1 MSLPAINNANGEE
14 EDSDNEFRRFNT
26 TELRQALSEDGEG
39 KRNEDRDSEERED
52 VGGWEVR
59 HGWEEQGREEYLGWL
74 NNSFYIYYTDKRHE
88 TEGLPRDNE
97 HLRPAEEWR
106 MRDRLKTV
114 SAALALCL
122 NIGVDPPDVIKTN
135 PTAKLECWIDPTIPT
150 TFNSKTMEMIGKKLQ
165 EQYES
170 LSIRTRYKQ
179 YLDPSVE
186 ETRKFCQS
194 QRRNAK
200 DERVMFHY
208 NGHGVPLPTDSG
220 EIWVFNKNYTQYI
233 PISLFDL
240 QSWLGAPSLYVFDA
254 SHAGQ
259 ILANFPRF
267 IQKHEAENEAQKK
280 KNPDAQLQFYG
291 DNTLLAACDRKEEL
305 PTNPDL
311 PADMFTCC
319 LTTPVEISLRHH
331 VLQNPLTIS
340 VTLKELSRMPG
351 KLQERRSPL
360 GELNWIFTA
369 ITDTIAWSSFDG
381 DMFKK
386 LFRQDLMVAALFRN
400 FLLAKR
406 ILRIYE
412 CHPQSIPRL
421 PDTHNHPLWQ
431 SWDTAVDLS
440 IRQLPA
446 IIEADENG
454 EPYEYLHSD
463 FFTNQLTAFEKNLA
477 GGASPEKPPEQLPI
491 VLQVLLSQVHRLRA
505 LILLSRFLDLGP
517 WAVDMALRI
526 GIFPYVLKLLQSAAP
541 ELKPVMIFI
550 WARILAVD
558 PRCQVDLIKDSGF
571 QYFVNLLN
579 PAFVLPVSN
588 NSEHRAMCAFIVA
601 MICRGYS
608 QGQNVC
614 LNAELYNSCVTH
626 LRDPDNPLLRQWS
639 CLCLGMLW
647 NKHPEAKLEAIQLKA
662 HLHVCE
668 MARDPVPEV
677 RAAALHALTMFIYIA
692 EEAPAVDEIIFEVVW
707 RVSAM
712 RHDGNVMVRRE
723 LLALFSKLVTRY
735 PAKFPVAAIDHLAHE
750 IDLLRDSVMHGRH
763 DNPNHALAA
772 KYYVEQEDLVK
783 GDPLRRFRSDTTM
796 VGAVWLF
803 LQILTSDPHPG
814 LAQHAQAIIDHV
826 YQKGLS
832 TPTVGRILITNKG
845 KVESLIRM
853 RDANL
858 PKVASPY
865 PAPTHVPTTPPVLSK
880 NESYLSIGIRKV
892 VGAFNQ
898 KSESASAPQGSAA
911 SDGNQPRQLRGPPRA
926 HMPNEWVRPPNE
938 HDQASVGTT
947 LPKRKAPKP
956 RRYKL
961 HDPHNPPTLPVKS
974 HFFEWAL
981 EYFAEPQMKPGEHDE
996 PGSSDYNL
1004 RLWRRN
1010 RNEKILESTQP
1021 LKTVAAR
1028 EKWDVPKGM
1037 LQAQSAPMKITFHQ
1051 FEDHLVATDDKD
1063 SVLIWDFEKHQL
1075 LSHFSNGNPP
1085 CSRIEEARFINED
1098 DAALLITGASDGTIR
1113 IFRNYD
1119 DTADVELV
1127 GGFRALWNLESEA
1140 TGGRLVFDWQQGQG
1154 KLIVA
1159 GDKKVFNIWNSA
1171 AEIYSATFR
1180 SRTTFPCTSLTSD
1193 AVAGNIF
1200 VAGFADGAVRAYDM
1214 RCSDRSAMFKSW
1226 HQCKQWITDVHL
1238 QRGGNRELIC
1248 GSRNGEVRFWDLRMP
1263 QSLRLINTLQESPLN
1278 STLRTLSLHEHAPVF
1293 ATGTSAHEISIY
1305 SLGGR
1310 KINTLEPYNTLG
1322 TSNPD
1327 SAARAAAFHQVPE
1340 SKAYSKPEDMAADKD
1355 VDMVV
1360 VSVKVNLHHRLTMP
1374 ALKAKKD
1381 VFVEWPL
1388 GNDLSEAEE
1397 LASLARKQG
1406 VKTSVGLQA
1415 RFQPSMVKVK
1425 EIVDSG
1431 ALGRIVSTTVFGAD
1445 NLLDAMPA
1453 RLKYFNNPDVDPILH
1468 ILGELSSLNATTSIA
1483 NPNVTFLSPDGT
1495 LSDPVP
1501 RNDPDN
1507 VIIQGTLISGATLK
1521 FQFVMPPSSTPSTFS
1536 WLIYGEKGALKV
1548 ENKSCAVQMMEA
1560 KVFETELPDSSAAS
1574 AKALHEVFNRTG
1586 PQWKE
1591 VDVEKKELN
1600 KFFGGIGAAYEAFVN
1615 NPEELVTFDD
1625 AVLRHRMVKVIKKSA
1640 KEGTRESYF

>member
-1 MSLPAINNANGEE
+1 MSLPVINNINGGEV
-14 EDSDNEFRRFNT
+14 DSDNENRRFGT
-26 TELRQALSEDGEG
+26 TELRRTLSEDGEEN
-39 KRNEDRDSEERED
+39 RNGDRDSGERED
-52 VGGWEVR
+52 AGGWEVR

-74 NNSFYIYYTDKRHE
+74 SNSFYIYYTDKRHE
-88 TEGLPRDNE
+88 TEGLPRDKE
-97 HLRPAEEWR
+97 HLRPTEEWR

-114 SAALALCL
+114 SAALAICL

-150 TFNSKTMEMIGKKLQ
+150 ALNSKTMEMIGKKLQ

-208 NGHGVPLPTDSG
+208 NGHGVPQPTDSG

-233 PISLFDL
+233 PISLYDL

-267 IQKHEAENEAQKK
+267 IQKHEVENEAQKK

-291 DNTLLAACDRKEEL
+291 DNTLLAACDRKEDL

-340 VTLKELSRMPG
+340 VPLKDLSRMPG

-381 DMFKK
+381 DTFKK

-406 ILRIYE
+406 IMRIYE

-421 PDTHNHPLWQ
+421 PDTHDHPLWQ

-446 IIEADENG
+446 IIEADEKG
-454 EPYEYLHSD
+454 ETYEYLHSD

-571 QYFVNLLN
+571 QYFVNLLS
-579 PAFVLPVSN
+579 PGFVLPVSN
-588 NSEHRAMCAFIVA
+588 NSEHRAMCAFVVA
-601 MICRGYS
+601 MICRGYN

-626 LRDPDNPLLRQWS
+626 LQDPDNPLLRQWS

-692 EEAPAVDEIIFEVVW
+692 EEAPAVDEIITEVVW
-707 RVSAM
+707 RVLVM
-712 RHDGNVMVRRE
+712 RHDANVMVRRE
-723 LLALFSKLVTRY
+723 LLAFFSKLVTRY
-735 PAKFPVAAIDHLAHE
+735 PAKFPVVAIDHLDRE
-750 IDLLRDSVMHGRH
+750 INLLRESEARADH
-763 DNPNHALAA
+763 DNPNGALAA
-772 KYYVEQEDLVK
+772 KYYVEQDDLVK
-783 GDPLRRFRSDTTM
+783 GGPPRNTRYDTTM
-796 VGAVWLF
+796 VGAVWLS
-803 LQILTSDPHPG
+803 LQVLTADPHPG
-814 LAQHAQAIIDHV
+814 LAQHAQAIVDHV
-826 YQKGLS
+826 YQKGMS
-832 TPTVGRILITNKG
+832 TPAVGRILRVNKDR
-845 KVESLIRM
+845 VERLIQA
-853 RDANL
+853 RDWHP
-858 PKVASPY
+858 PKAASPY
-865 PAPTHVPTTPPVLSK
+865 PAPPQGPTTPPALPK
-880 NESYLSIGIRKV
+880 NESYLSIGMLSSGIRKV

-898 KSESASAPQGSAA
+898 KPESISALQGSTA

-961 HDPHNPPTLPVKS
+961 NDPHNLPTFPVRS
-974 HFFEWAL
+974 HFFEWSL
-981 EYFAEPQMKPGEHDE
+981 EYFAEPQMKPTEHDE

-1010 RNEKILESTQP
+1010 RNEKIMESTQP
-1021 LKTVAAR
+1021 LKAVAAR
-1028 EKWDVPKGM
+1028 EKWDVPKGV
-1037 LQAQSAPMKITFHQ
+1037 LHAQSAPMKITFHQ

-1085 CSRIEEARFINED
+1085 RTRIEEARFINED

-1119 DTADVELV
+1119 DTAEVELV
-1127 GGFRALWNLESEA
+1127 TGFRALWNQESEA
-1140 TGGRLVFDWQQGQG
+1140 KGGRLVFDWQQGQG

-1159 GDKKVFNIWNSA
+1159 GDKKIFNIWNSA
-1171 AEIYSATFR
+1171 TEIYSATFR

-1193 AVAGNIF
+1193 AVAGDTF

-1214 RCSDRSAMFKSW
+1214 RCSDRSAMFRSW

-1248 GSRNGEVRFWDLRMP
+1248 GSRNGEVRLWDLRMP
-1263 QSLRLINTLQESPLN
+1263 KSFRLINTLQESPPN
-1278 STLRTLSLHEHAPVF
+1278 STLRALSLHEHAPVF

-1305 SLGGR
+1305 NLAGG
-1310 KINTLEPYNTLG
+1310 KINTLEPYNIWYMPNK
-1322 TSNPD
+1322 SPI
-1327 SAARAAAFHQVPE
+1327 SATAFHPHQ
-1340 SKAYSKPEDMAADKD
+1340 MLLAAG
-1355 VDMVV
+1355 
-1360 VSVKVNLHHRLTMP
+1360 
-1374 ALKAKKD
+1374 A
-1381 VFVEWPL
+1381 
-1388 GNDLSEAEE
+1388 
-1397 LASLARKQG
+1397 
-1406 VKTSVGLQA
+1406 VG
-1415 RFQPSMVKVK
+1415 
-1425 EIVDSG
+1425 
-1431 ALGRIVSTTVFGAD
+1431 
-1445 NLLDAMPA
+1445 
-1453 RLKYFNNPDVDPILH
+1453 
-1468 ILGELSSLNATTSIA
+1468 
-1483 NPNVTFLSPDGT
+1483 SPYINIWGCRGT
-1495 LSDPVP
+1495 
-1501 RNDPDN
+1501 
-1507 VIIQGTLISGATLK
+1507 
-1521 FQFVMPPSSTPSTFS
+1521 
-1536 WLIYGEKGALKV
+1536 
-1548 ENKSCAVQMMEA
+1548 
-1560 KVFETELPDSSAAS
+1560 
-1574 AKALHEVFNRTG
+1574 
-1586 PQWKE
+1586 
-1591 VDVEKKELN
+1591 
-1600 KFFGGIGAAYEAFVN
+1600 
-1615 NPEELVTFDD
+1615 
-1625 AVLRHRMVKVIKKSA
+1625 
-1640 KEGTRESYF
+1640 